1 MQKTFVDMGFEVKK
15 KKKKKG
21 ERQQFDRSCLWNDR
35 QKGDNTSKM
44 GISLQFYSLS
54 VVISWEE
61 MATTNSWG
69 QLNRPLHVP

>member
-1 MQKTFVDMGFEVKK
+1 MQKAVVDMGLK

-44 GISLQFYSLS
+44 VISLQFYSL
-54 VVISWEE
+54 
-61 MATTNSWG
+61 
-69 QLNRPLHVP
+69 